1 MQELQQRRSPFK
13 GRDLAI
19 LSLGEFGALGSG
31 SRVLS
36 DVQARYLL
44 EFSLLAPSS
53 HNTVP
58 QAYCLGAG
66 DTCAVYL
73 RREFV
78 LEASDP
84 TGEEALISVG
94 CAVEAFAI
102 AAAAYGVE
110 CEWRPAPSLSWGDVS
125 PGRTHAPVPVH
136 IGTLFAK
143 QGSAAAKE
151 GVVERTLSALLA
163 RQVVRAEYDRNLPL
177 PGAVASALEVV
188 TARSGV
194 RLAMFHT
201 SAQKFAWA
209 KLDEMALKHK
219 LEEDPFRI
227 ELGRWLLPNGDVTST
242 RGMRGHEFGLDDR
255 LALELSAQLRG
266 DAALESDQLAFLA
279 RASRVGLVSS
289 SALGVLSTR
298 DDTPESAVQVG
309 RAFQRAAVTIVQHG
323 FSCAVHTAVC
333 QVPHARCMAQATL
346 LSGIRPKLIFRLGKP
361 LNADHERRPRSSRP
375 PLDELLLPRDFDAIR
390 TFETDAHAYAD
401 VDASAKL
408 PMLHRAD
415 ELLSRLASDPS
426 LPGRTADETET
437 LTRVAVWARD
447 FLARPHPELGRPGHV
462 CPWVE
467 GSIQRRLLLF
477 TLVHGASESAGEM
490 EATMR
495 RLGAYFLEL
504 EPKSRPSSQLKGIVV
519 VLPDLTET
527 EAPDVVNAIHQRL
540 KPSFVAQGMMLGEFF
555 SQNPKSGL
563 HNVAFRP
570 LRSDPPLL
578 VIRPM
583 VLSDIVFLSDSPVFI
598 RGFIDTFGAPGCDE
612 IRSLVVRRKDS
623 IPNEHISLLLSQVA
637 AFEGTGGSPN

>member
-19 LSLGEFGALGSG
+19 LSLGEFSALGSG
-31 SRVLS
+31 ARVLS
-36 DVQARYLL
+36 DAQARYLL
-44 EFSLLAPSS
+44 QFSLLAPSS

-66 DTCAVYL
+66 DTCAIYL

-110 CEWRPAPSLSWGDVS
+110 CEWRPAPGLSWSGVR
-125 PGRTHAPVPVH
+125 PGPAQAPVH
-136 IGTLFAK
+136 MGTLFARR
-143 QGSAAAKE
+143 SSTEAKDS
-151 GVVERTLSALLA
+151 VIERTLSALLA

-177 PGAVASALEVV
+177 PGAVASALELA

-219 LEEDPFRI
+219 LEEDPFRV
-227 ELGRWLLPNGDVTST
+227 ELGRWLLPNDDVTST

-266 DAALESDQLAFLA
+266 DAALESDQLALLA

-309 RAFQRAAVTIVQHG
+309 RAFQRAAVTIVEHG

-333 QVPHARCMAQATL
+333 QVSHARSMAQATL
-346 LSGIRPKLIFRLGKP
+346 MGGIRPKLIFRLGKP
-361 LNADHERRPRSSRP
+361 LNAENARRRNSCDS
-375 PLDELLLPRDFDAIR
+375 
-390 TFETDAHAYAD
+390 
-401 VDASAKL
+401 
-408 PMLHRAD
+408 
-415 ELLSRLASDPS
+415 
-426 LPGRTADETET
+426 G
-437 LTRVAVWARD
+437 TR
-447 FLARPHPELGRPGHV
+447 
-462 CPWVE
+462 
-467 GSIQRRLLLF
+467 
-477 TLVHGASESAGEM
+477 
-490 EATMR
+490 
-495 RLGAYFLEL
+495 
-504 EPKSRPSSQLKGIVV
+504 
-519 VLPDLTET
+519 
-527 EAPDVVNAIHQRL
+527 
-540 KPSFVAQGMMLGEFF
+540 
-555 SQNPKSGL
+555 
-563 HNVAFRP
+563 
-570 LRSDPPLL
+570 
-578 VIRPM
+578 
-583 VLSDIVFLSDSPVFI
+583 
-598 RGFIDTFGAPGCDE
+598 
-612 IRSLVVRRKDS
+612 
-623 IPNEHISLLLSQVA
+623 
-637 AFEGTGGSPN
+637 